1 MHRRQFIAGVLAL
14 PSISG
19 CSKLVKNPLEVW
31 ANNFYE
37 DPVQLDVSVVS
48 ESDQSVLFE
57 DSYQVAGSNTETLF
71 DGLEIQNRSQYKLV
85 CELDGE
91 IRKERPIKDETDEM
105 VLFISSEKE
114 LTISVVT
121 S

>member
-1 MHRRQFIAGVLAL
+1 MHRRKFVAGVLAF

-19 CSKLVKNPLEVW
+19 CSKLIEDPLEVW

-37 DPVQLDVSVVS
+37 NPVQLDVSVVS

-57 DSYQVAGSNTETLF
+57 DSYRVAGSNTETLF

-114 LTISVVT
+114 LTISVVA

>member
-1 MHRRQFIAGVLAL
+1 
-14 PSISG
+14 
-19 CSKLVKNPLEVW
+19 
-31 ANNFYE
+31 
-37 DPVQLDVSVVS
+37 
-48 ESDQSVLFE
+48 
-57 DSYQVAGSNTETLF
+57 LF

-114 LTISVVT
+114 LTISVVA